1 MSFSQ
6 EKRKFSRVP
15 FTTRIDVVMDP
26 QGEKI
31 LLSVDSN
38 NLSVRGAF
46 IQTEKNFQQGTAC
59 NIIIYLTG
67 SIEDIKLQIQG
78 KVARQDNAGIGIVFD
93 AMDVDT
99 YTHLKNIVKYNKN
112 ADPPSECHLR
122 R

>member
-15 FTTRIDVVMDP
+15 FSTRIDVVMDP
-26 QGEKI
+26 HGDKTK
-31 LLSVDSN
+31 LSLNSD
-38 NLSVRGAF
+38 NLSLRGAF
-46 IQTEKNFQQGTAC
+46 VQTEKKFQQGTAC

-93 AMDVDT
+93 VMDVDT

-112 ADPPSECHLR
+112 DV
-122 R
+122 